1 VSTDRGLVRFWAEWC
16 VPCHAMAPVVE
27 RIAHDHRL
35 QLVHVDVDIDTGQ
48 ALAAEL
54 GVQSVPTVVRFEGG
68 RETHRAVGP
77 MPRARLARQLGLS
90 DRQASSSDHGSE
102 VSNGIG

>member
-1 VSTDRGLVRFWAEWC
+1 
-16 VPCHAMAPVVE
+16 MAPVVE

-35 QLVHVDVDIDTGQ
+35 ELLHVDVEADGGR
-48 ALAAEL
+48 ALAAEF
-54 GVQSVPTVVRFEGG
+54 GVQSLPTVVRFQDG
-68 RETHRAVGP
+68 RETHRAIGP

-90 DRQASSSDHGSE
+90 DRHASSSDHGSE